1 MLGHIAGVMIFT
13 EDVPRLAA
21 FYRDTLGFTVDQDRG
36 KSVMFASPQ
45 AGGAQL
51 AIESHS
57 EVRGRSKEPNRIMIN
72 LRVGDCRKLY
82 AELTGKGVE
91 FVAEPYA
98 DPGGAYVVAT
108 LRDPD
113 GNTLQLIE
121 FSE

>member
-1 MLGHIAGVMIFT
+1 MIFT

-21 FYRDTLGFTVDQDRG
+21 FYRDTLGFTVERDNG

-45 AGGAQL
+45 TGGAQL

-57 EVRGRSKEPNRIMIN
+57 EVTGRSCEPERIMIN
-72 LRVGDCRKLY
+72 YRVDNCRALY
-82 AELTGKGVE
+82 DDLSSSGVE

-98 DPGGAYVVAT
+98 DPDGAYVVAT

-113 GNTLQLIE
+113 GNTLQFVE
-121 FSE
+121 FGS